1 MTFEREIQI
10 WPKVLLK
17 KVSMQCTKM
26 KTHRKAS
33 YSGKITKTNR
43 FFPNLVTSVHETD
56 YFLFWGFQWDSH
68 IFQMLPLIFRQGVN
82 KHFHFSPIEVTQIIK
97 GN

>member
-1 MTFEREIQI
+1 MFEREIQI

-26 KTHRKAS
+26 KTHTKAC

-43 FFPNLVTSVHETD
+43 FLPNLVTSVHETD

-68 IFQMLPLIFRQGVN
+68 IFQMLPLIFREGVN
-82 KHFHFSPIEVTQIIK
+82 KYFHFSHTEVTQIIK